1 MIRKLTPQD
10 AEEMTRLLVAN
21 REQHRPFLPLLSD
34 TFFTVDAQRERLTE
48 SDHVYGIL
56 DADAVAGTITLSN
69 LVGDPFNSATV
80 GYWVDDARRG
90 RGLATNAVAAIAELA
105 FGELQLHRLEA
116 ATLVANAASQRVLE
130 KTASSRSGWHRTIS
144 GSPVFGATTCSF
156 NGRSR
161 TRTRLA
167 RRTSGRRYAP
177 GTERQRRPATRVV
190 VPFRPVVRS
199 GARATDA
206 HVR

>member
-116 ATLVANAASQRVLE
+116 ATLVANRASQRVLE
-130 KTASSRSGWHRTIS
+130 RNRFVRIGLAPRYLQIAGVWRDHVLFQRTI
-144 GSPVFGATTCSF
+144 
-156 NGRSR
+156 
-161 TRTRLA
+161 
-167 RRTSGRRYAP
+167 
-177 GTERQRRPATRVV
+177 E
-190 VPFRPVVRS
+190 
-199 GARATDA
+199 D
-206 HVR
+206 